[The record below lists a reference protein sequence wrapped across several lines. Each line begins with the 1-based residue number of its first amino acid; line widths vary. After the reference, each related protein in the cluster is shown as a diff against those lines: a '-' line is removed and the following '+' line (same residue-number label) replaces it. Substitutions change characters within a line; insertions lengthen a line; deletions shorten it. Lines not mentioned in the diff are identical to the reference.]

1 VKLLSLEAHR
11 GIMRVREVLK
21 RFNILIYTGDPLDD
35 IVLMDLELD
44 DLYENKTVDDEE
56 FRDLKVALRRAYREL
71 DTDEN

>member
-1 VKLLSLEAHR
+1 MKLLSLEAHR
-11 GIMRVREVLK
+11 GVMRVREVLK
-21 RFNILIYTGDPLDD
+21 RFNTLVYTGDPLDD

-56 FRDLKVALRRAYREL
+56 FRDLKIALRRAYREL